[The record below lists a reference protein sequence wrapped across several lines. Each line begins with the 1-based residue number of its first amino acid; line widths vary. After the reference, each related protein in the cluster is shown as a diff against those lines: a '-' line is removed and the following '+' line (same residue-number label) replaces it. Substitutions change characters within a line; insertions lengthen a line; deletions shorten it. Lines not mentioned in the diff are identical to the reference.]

1 MCLLK
6 ESRYPKVT
14 TKRRYRYP
22 LHPLDVYSERKVM
35 IRHRA
40 NKSGPP
46 PVGCPLEA
54 SLKLLAG
61 AWTPQILWYL
71 RTETR
76 RFGDL
81 KRDLGNISA
90 KVLTTRLK
98 ELEKRG
104 VVTREVKHTS
114 PPTVEYALTGLGH
127 RLNPILKTIAEVGTE
142 IERHVVSKENSAKPV
157 KAEALSLG

>member
-1 MCLLK
+1 
-6 ESRYPKVT
+6 
-14 TKRRYRYP
+14 
-22 LHPLDVYSERKVM
+22 M

-40 NKSGPP
+40 NKSGPA
-46 PVGCPLEA
+46 PVGCPLES
-54 SLKLLAG
+54 SLKLLSG

-71 RTETR
+71 QTEPR

-114 PPTVEYALTGLGH
+114 PPTVEYALSGLGQK
-127 RLNPILKTIAEVGTE
+127 LNPILKTIADVGVE
-142 IERHVVSKENSAKPV
+142 LERNNVSKSQAVKPA

>member
-1 MCLLK
+1 
-6 ESRYPKVT
+6 
-14 TKRRYRYP
+14 
-22 LHPLDVYSERKVM
+22 M
-35 IRHRA
+35 IRHRP
-40 NKSGPP
+40 NKSGPVP
-46 PVGCPLEA
+46 QGCPLET

-71 RTETR
+71 RTEVR

-104 VVTREVKHTS
+104 VITREVKPTS
-114 PPTVEYALTGLGH
+114 PPTVEYALTHLG
-127 RLNPILKTIAEVGTE
+127 RKLGPILESIAEVGGELVKIEVRGE
-142 IERHVVSKENSAKPV
+142 IPKKMRE
-157 KAEALSLG
+157 KAGALSA

>member
-1 MCLLK
+1 
-6 ESRYPKVT
+6 
-14 TKRRYRYP
+14 
-22 LHPLDVYSERKVM
+22 M
-35 IRHRA
+35 IRHRP

-46 PVGCPLEA
+46 PVGCPLET

-61 AWTPQILWYL
+61 AWTPHILWYL
-71 RTETR
+71 QTEAR

-81 KRDLGNISA
+81 KRDLGHISA

-114 PPTVEYALTGLGH
+114 PPTVEYALTPLGH
-127 RLNPILKTIAEVGTE
+127 KLNPILKSIAEVGMDIAKTE
-142 IERHVVSKENSAKPV
+142 SKTVQVPKE
-157 KAEALSLG
+157 KAAVLSLS

>member
-1 MCLLK
+1 
-6 ESRYPKVT
+6 
-14 TKRRYRYP
+14 
-22 LHPLDVYSERKVM
+22 M

-40 NKSGPP
+40 NKSGPVP
-46 PVGCPLEA
+46 EACPLEA

-61 AWTPQILWYL
+61 AWTPQVLWYL
-71 RTETR
+71 RAEPR

-81 KRDLGNISA
+81 KRDLGKISA

-114 PPTVEYALTGLGH
+114 PPTVEYALTALGH
-127 RLNPILKTIAEVGTE
+127 KLNPILKTIADVGTDLQ
-142 IERHVVSKENSAKPV
+142 RHAVSKEGALKPA

>member
-1 MCLLK
+1 
-6 ESRYPKVT
+6 
-14 TKRRYRYP
+14 
-22 LHPLDVYSERKVM
+22 M

-40 NKSGPP
+40 NKSGPVP
-46 PVGCPLEA
+46 QGCPLES

-71 RTETR
+71 RVEPR

-81 KRDLGNISA
+81 KRDLGNVSA

-104 VVTREVKHTS
+104 VLTREVKHTS
-114 PPTVEYALTGLGH
+114 PPTVEYALTPLGLK
-127 RLNPILKTIAEVGTE
+127 LDPILKSIADVGVE
-142 IERHVVSKENSAKPV
+142 LQRHSVSKRGSEPARS
-157 KAEALSLG
+157 EALSLG

>member
-1 MCLLK
+1 
-6 ESRYPKVT
+6 
-14 TKRRYRYP
+14 
-22 LHPLDVYSERKVM
+22 M
-35 IRHRA
+35 IRHRP
-40 NKSGPP
+40 NKSGPVP
-46 PVGCPLEA
+46 ADCPLET
-54 SLKLLAG
+54 SLKLLSG

-71 RTETR
+71 RLEPR

-81 KRDLGNISA
+81 KRDLGSISA

-127 RLNPILKTIAEVGTE
+127 KLNPILESIAEVG
-142 IERHVVSKENSAKPV
+142 KELPRVEMKPASSAGE
-157 KAEALSLG
+157 KAAALSLG

>member
-1 MCLLK
+1 
-6 ESRYPKVT
+6 
-14 TKRRYRYP
+14 
-22 LHPLDVYSERKVM
+22 M
-35 IRHRA
+35 IRHRP
-40 NKSGPP
+40 NKSGPVP
-46 PVGCPLEA
+46 AGCPLET

-71 RTETR
+71 QTEPR

-114 PPTVEYALTGLGH
+114 PPTVEYALTPLGH
-127 RLNPILKTIAEVGTE
+127 KLNPILKLIAEVGMEITKTE
-142 IERHVVSKENSAKPV
+142 GKSAPAPKQKV
-157 KAEALSLG
+157 EALSIG